1 MSLRHAL
8 LVSLADRE
16 ASGYDLARQ
25 FRASV
30 ANYWQATSQQIY
42 RELERMSGEGWVR
55 SREVVQQSRPN
66 KRLYAV
72 TAAGREALAEF
83 TRAQPKPMALRDE
96 LMIQVE
102 AVDHGDPAGVLE
114 ALERRIADS
123 EEKLA
128 RHRERLEKLTG
139 GLGER
144 EYLARGRRIG
154 AYLTLSRGV
163 AFEEQTLRW
172 ARWAA
177 EAVRAGVAG
186 PEAAGAED
194 AEHDDAAGSSGCRD
208 RLGA

>member
-102 AVDHGDPAGVLE
+102 AVDHGD
-114 ALERRIADS
+114 
-123 EEKLA
+123 
-128 RHRERLEKLTG
+128 
-139 GLGER
+139 GE
-144 EYLARGRRIG
+144 
-154 AYLTLSRGV
+154 
-163 AFEEQTLRW
+163 
-172 ARWAA
+172 
-177 EAVRAGVAG
+177 
-186 PEAAGAED
+186 
-194 AEHDDAAGSSGCRD
+194 
-208 RLGA
+208 